1 MRNSLN
7 VLIGGSEEASGSRV
21 GLHVRAGILPTRL
34 PSRGFTLIELLVVI
48 AIIAILAAMLLPA
61 LSKAKAR
68 AHRIHCMSNC
78 KQLALADTMY
88 QVDNNDFFPPNPD
101 DGNTTAGH
109 NWCAGQAGPGGG
121 QEFNPDVL
129 RDPTRTLTASY
140 IGGNVAI
147 FRCPADTK
155 RIGLYQGSNPSL
167 IGQRISAVRSVSR
180 NQGIGTI
187 CRGFDSG
194 SGHSGAPT
202 LSSNG
207 PWLNNGGNRR
217 DNPWA
222 TFGKNSHF
230 RRVGPSQIFTLCDED
245 PQSINDAGIAVIASV
260 PQAVDFPSTLH
271 ANGGGFAFA
280 DGHAEVHG
288 WKSDTFKWT
297 GGRKTYKADNPD
309 WIWTWTHATV
319 KMVP

>member
-1 MRNSLN
+1 MKPNQTSFP
-7 VLIGGSEEASGSRV
+7 
-21 GLHVRAGILPTRL
+21 LPRK
-34 PSRGFTLIELLVVI
+34 RGFTLIELLVVI

-68 AHRIHCMSNC
+68 AHRIQCMSNC
-78 KQLALADTMY
+78 KQLALADSMY

-101 DGNTTAGH
+101 DGNTTPGH

-121 QEFNPDVL
+121 EEFNPEVL
-129 RDPTRTLTASY
+129 RDPARTLTAPY
-140 IGGNVAI
+140 IGGNVGI
-147 FRCPADTK
+147 FRCPADNK
-155 RIGLYQGSNPSL
+155 RLGPYSGANASL
-167 IGQRISAVRSVSR
+167 RGTRIPAVRSISR

-194 SGHSGAPT
+194 SGHTGAPT

-207 PWLNNGGNRR
+207 PWLNDGGNRR
-217 DNPWA
+217 DSPWA

-245 PQSINDAGIAVIASV
+245 PQSINDAGLAVIAST
-260 PQAVDFPSTLH
+260 PAAVDFPATSH
-271 ANGGGFAFA
+271 ANGAGFAFA

-288 WKSDTFKWT
+288 WKFDTYKWT
-297 GGRKTYKADNPD
+297 GGRKTYKNDNAD
-309 WIWTWTHATV
+309 WIWMWTHATV

>member
-1 MRNSLN
+1 MRKNPN
-7 VLIGGSEEASGSRV
+7 AFIVGFQQPTVSRV
-21 GLHVRAGILPTRL
+21 NRHGRSAILPPRL
-34 PSRGFTLIELLVVI
+34 PSPGFTLIELLVVI

-68 AHRIHCMSNC
+68 AHRIQCMSNC

-88 QVDNNDFFPPNPD
+88 QGDNSDFFPPNPD
-101 DGNTTAGH
+101 DGNTVQGH

-121 QEFNPDVL
+121 EEFNPDIL
-129 RDPTRTLTASY
+129 RDATRTLTAPY
-140 IGGNVAI
+140 IGGNVGI
-147 FRCPADTK
+147 FRCPADNK
-155 RIGLYQGSNPSL
+155 RSGLYSGSSPGL
-167 IGQRISAVRSVSR
+167 KGQRIGPARSVSR

-187 CRGFDSG
+187 CRSFDSG

-207 PWLNNGGNRR
+207 PWLNDGGNRR
-217 DNPWA
+217 DSPWA

-245 PQSINDAGIAVIASV
+245 PQSINDAGIAVIASS
-260 PQAVDFPSTLH
+260 PAAVDFPSTLH

-288 WKSDTFKWT
+288 WKSDTYKWT
-297 GGRKTYKADNPD
+297 GGRKSYKADNPD
-309 WIWTWTHATV
+309 WIWMWTHATV